1 MPDSTQASPAKERP
15 KPKQAEQEQ
24 EVGNEFTMA
33 MDSLT
38 TAGNTS
44 LSKQLK
50 SRGNHHANIPTFSRV
65 SSQRIQMTL
74 SDCTFMIYN
83 FLAPT
88 QFSDQN
94 NFEVR

>member
-50 SRGNHHANIPTFSRV
+50 SRGNHMITQTFPHSV
-65 SSQRIQMTL
+65 AL
-74 SDCTFMIYN
+74 VLNEFK
-83 FLAPT
+83 
-88 QFSDQN
+88 
-94 NFEVR
+94 